1 MNPEEQWVR
10 KHVPDLRIIQ
20 QDIFEAVQKLK
31 TERGGARP
39 DQQRNAALFPKSKAE
54 ALEIDIFYDD
64 ARPLKGDTVS
74 K

>member
-39 DQQRNAALFPKSKAE
+39 DQQRKPRHLLSGSLDVAVAV
-54 ALEIDIFYDD
+54 LESESCLLTSN
-64 ARPLKGDTVS
+64 REQ
-74 K
+74 